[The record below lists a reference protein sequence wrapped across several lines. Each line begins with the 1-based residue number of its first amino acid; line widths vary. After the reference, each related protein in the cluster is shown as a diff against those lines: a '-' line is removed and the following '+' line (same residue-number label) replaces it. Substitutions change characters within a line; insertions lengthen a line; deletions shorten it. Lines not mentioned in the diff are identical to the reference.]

1 MFKIDFFILGAQKSG
16 TSTLHEVLRSN
27 SLIALPENK
36 ETHYFSF
43 DEKYKLGYNW
53 YKSQFS
59 NNGKIYGEVDPSY
72 LYIKKSA
79 KRIKE
84 INSKP
89 KFIIILRKPIE
100 RSFSHYLMSKNRGYE
115 KLSFKEAID
124 IESSR
129 LESTNIFDITN
140 FSYLD
145 RSNYSKQILL
155 YKKVFPESDF
165 LYLKFDDFFVSDKS
179 NKMYKEIFSFLSLD
193 YEGEIKEIHINRSY
207 SPKMK
212 FINNLLYNNLF
223 IKNIGKIL
231 VPKNN
236 YRFKIKKYISELNRS
251 KKRLPKLNIGELSN
265 DIIQWNNNEVN
276 KLNKI
281 TKLELTNWII

>member
-16 TSTLHEVLRSN
+16 TSTLHEVLNSN
-27 SLIALPENK
+27 SKVVLPENK

-43 DEKYKLGYNW
+43 DAKYKLGYNW

-72 LYIKKSA
+72 LYINKSA
-79 KRIKE
+79 NRIKE

-115 KLSFKEAID
+115 NLSFKEAIV
-124 IESSR
+124 EENNR
-129 LESTNIFDITN
+129 LESANFFDIIN

-155 YKKVFPESDF
+155 YKKIFPESDF
-165 LYLKFDDFFVSDKS
+165 LYLKFDDFFVH
-179 NKMYKEIFSFLSLD
+179 NKTTEMYKRVFSFLGLD
-193 YEGEIKEIHINRSY
+193 YESEIKEIHINRSY
-207 SPKMK
+207 SPKIK
-212 FINNLLYNNLF
+212 FINNLLYNNIF
-223 IKNIGKIL
+223 IKIIGKIL

-251 KKRLPKLNIGELSN
+251 NKELPKLNISELSN

-281 TKLELTNWII
+281 TKLELENWII

>member
-1 MFKIDFFILGAQKSG
+1 MFNIDFFILGAQKAG
-16 TSTLHEVLRSN
+16 TSTLHEVLRS
-27 SLIALPENK
+27 SSQVVLPKNK

-43 DEKYKLGYNW
+43 DEKYKLGYRW
-53 YKSQFS
+53 YKSQFY

-84 INSKP
+84 INNKP

-115 KLSFKEAID
+115 NLSFNEAID
-124 IESSR
+124 AESNR
-129 LESTNIFDITN
+129 LQSTNIFDIIN

-145 RSNYSKQILL
+145 RSNYSNQISV
-155 YKKVFPESDF
+155 YKKVFPKSDF
-165 LYLKFDDFFVSDKS
+165 LYLKFDDFFVADKTTR
-179 NKMYKEIFSFLSLD
+179 MYKEIFSFLSLD
-193 YEGEIKEIHINRSY
+193 YEGEIKDIHINRSY
-207 SPKMK
+207 SSKIK
-212 FINNLLYNNLF
+212 FINNLLYNSLF
-223 IKNIGKIL
+223 IKTIGKIFI
-231 VPKNN
+231 PNNN

-251 KKRLPKLNIGELSN
+251 SKKLPKLNIDKLSK
-265 DIIQWNNNEVN
+265 DIIQWNNNEVH

-281 TKLELTNWII
+281 TKLQLENWII